1 MHTIEINEKT
11 YKVKLLK
18 TDEEQEKGLQGIK
31 ELPEDEGALFILDE
45 PQEVSIW
52 MKDTEIPLL
61 IVFIDEDEEVIKVAK
76 GTPMDE
82 TGITCED
89 VKYILEVNEN
99 EAIHEGDE
107 VDLNLEEDK
116 EEEDSQKIKEF
127 VVLAEG
133 GDIAMSFNGHAKI
146 FSRPNTKALIKFAKR
161 AEASKSDASYE
172 TLGKKLFKFLEI
184 QDSNQK
190 ETVEVK

>member
-1 MHTIEINEKT
+1 MHTVEINGKE

-18 TDEEQEKGLQGIK
+18 TDEEQEKGLQGVK
-31 ELPEDEGALFILDE
+31 DLPKDEGALFVLDE

-82 TGITCED
+82 TSIPCEG
-89 VKYILEVNEN
+89 VKYILEVNAD
-99 EAIHEGDE
+99 EAIKVGDE
-107 VDLNLEEDK
+107 VDLEIDEED
-116 EEEDSQKIKEF
+116 EPSKIKEF

-133 GDIAMSFNGHAKI
+133 GDIAMTFNGHAKI
-146 FSRPNTKALIKFAKR
+146 FSRPNTKTLIKFAKR
-161 AEASKSDASYE
+161 AEDSKSDSSYE
-172 TLGKKLFKFLEI
+172 TLGRKLFKFLEI